1 MTVISLESG
10 VRGVTGETWRGV
22 QYFCTWRV
30 GGESPSPW
38 DSLNLGTHVQDA
50 PGAVESNRTRLRRSL
65 PAEPLWLEQ
74 VHGTQVY
81 DADASGVSRLGGTPC
96 ADAAVTTESGR
107 PLAIMT
113 ADCLPVVLA
122 DDAGRV
128 LGVAHAGWRG
138 LAAGVLENT
147 LSTMRARCPD
157 AGSWRAWLGPA
168 IGQPAFEVGEEVREA
183 FVGPDPAAAACFVR
197 WPGSGRWHADLAGL
211 ARQRLA
217 RAGVARI
224 ELSGECTHARADRY
238 FSYRR
243 EARTGRQA
251 TLAWL
256 V

>member
-1 MTVISLESG
+1 MPCIELESG
-10 VRGVTGETWRGV
+10 LRGITGESWTAVR
-22 QYFCTWRV
+22 YFCTWRE
-30 GGESPSPW
+30 GGVSPAPW
-38 DSLNLGTHVQDA
+38 DSLNLGLHVQDDQD
-50 PGAVESNRTRLRRSL
+50 AVRANRARLRRSL
-65 PAEPLWLEQ
+65 PADPLWLEQ
-74 VHGTQVY
+74 VHGTRVCDT
-81 DADASGVSRLGGTPC
+81 DADGVWRAEGVPC
-96 ADAAVTTESGR
+96 ADAAVTRIRSR

-147 LSTMRARCPD
+147 LSVMRRRAPESS
-157 AGSWRAWLGPA
+157 GWRAWLGPA
-168 IGQPAFEVGEEVREA
+168 IGQAAFEVGDEVRAA
-183 FVGPDPAAAACFVR
+183 FVGPDPEAAACFTR
-197 WPGSGRWHADLAGL
+197 WPGTGRWHADLAGL
-211 ARQRLA
+211 ARLRLA

-224 ELSGECTHARADRY
+224 ELSGECTHQRADRY

-243 EARTGRQA
+243 EARTGRQV